1 MNEAIANEIVVTTS
15 TLTKWFKVLRGRRET
30 QFLYDRNMLFI
41 REILIASCEYLLVR
55 ERRVGA
61 GHCTGTGSA
70 TTSALTVTHS
80 ESGRNRDLIVLVV
93 VKSRRD

>member
-41 REILIASCEYLLVR
+41 REILIASCEYLVR

-61 GHCTGTGSA
+61 GGGHCTGTGSA
-70 TTSALTVTHS
+70 TTSALTVTQ
-80 ESGRNRDLIVLVV
+80 RQ
-93 VKSRRD
+93 KP

>member
-41 REILIASCEYLLVR
+41 REILIASCEYLVR